1 MLVHERL
8 PEEIRQPRAGAGAA
22 RASQPVG
29 LLALQALAGN
39 GAVASLL
46 AGRPGGPRPLPH
58 VQRCGPAAP
67 DCNCG
72 PEEKEAAAVG
82 APGQEQDHGQDD
94 AHDGGGVCLTCEAL
108 RAARDSPGGAI
119 AYVASGGVPQWRPPA
134 PTPAPTPGP
143 APASGRAP
151 AAPSVR
157 TDPLT
162 GDESDDGSAAGGL
175 AANLV
180 DSSGGAAGA
189 GDLTQN
195 PEEAVASPGDPGGSA
210 GRPEHLRH
218 DPSDQA
224 PPPVMVPVSATA
236 GASVVCKGHNTYE
249 VWQNPS
255 EPACVQPCEK
265 KHEEKHIADF
275 NADANYKATVKCAS
289 LPDGETFT
297 YASNADAAR
306 FECAASDVEIAC
318 LSAQIAKETDESC
331 KTMATRR
338 RDVIL
343 PNYKKGFG
351 C

>member
-8 PEEIRQPRAGAGAA
+8 PEEVRRPRGAVSA
-22 RASQPVG
+22 RAAEPFG
-29 LLALQALAGN
+29 LMQLQAMAGN
-39 GAVASLL
+39 QAVASLF
-46 AGRPGGPRPLPH
+46 AGRSGGAARPLPH

-67 DCNCG
+67 NCDCG
-72 PEEKEAAAVG
+72 PEEKEAAAVA
-82 APGQEQDHGQDD
+82 APKQEHAAESGHAD
-94 AHDGGGVCLTCEAL
+94 AQSGGGVCLTCEAL
-108 RAARDSPGGAI
+108 RAAKGSPGGAI

-134 PTPAPTPGP
+134 PTRAP
-143 APASGRAP
+143 APAS
-151 AAPSVR
+151 PSVR
-157 TDPLT
+157 TAPVT
-162 GDESDDGSAAGGL
+162 GDESDDGSAATGL
-175 AANLV
+175 ASALI
-180 DSSGGAAGA
+180 GEAGTAPA
-189 GDLTQN
+189 GETQGQN
-195 PEEAVASPGDPGGSA
+195 PEEAVASPTSPGDRA
-210 GRPEHLRH
+210 GRPEDLRH
-218 DPSDQA
+218 DPAAEA

-249 VWQNPS
+249 VWQNSS

-275 NADANYKATVKCAS
+275 NADPNYKATVKCAS

-297 YASNADAAR
+297 YASHADAAR

-318 LSAQIAKETDESC
+318 LTAQISKETDEAC
-331 KTMATRR
+331 KTMATHR